1 MLIAN
6 LRLIHLDL
14 KTVMTSDFVYRNSYA
29 LFAGI
34 LLGED

>member
-1 MLIAN
+1 MLTAN
-6 LRLIHLDL
+6 VRLIHLDL
-14 KTVMTSDFVYRNSYA
+14 ETAMVSDFVYRNTYV